1 MIDLSALSAPFPP
14 DKISWRVG
22 STNKDKTK
30 GMALAYIDA
39 RDVMDRLDEVC
50 GPAGW
55 QCSYPHANGKTVC
68 SIGIKIG
75 DEWVWKANGAGDTD
89 IEAEKGALSDAFKR
103 AAVCWGIGRYLYDM
117 DSPWVAIEPMGRS
130 YKIADHEKARLL
142 RWTAAPVPTP
152 EKMPPPRV
160 VTGKTVDNLP
170 PPEEPTESEKRIAE
184 GLKTAI
190 GLASSP
196 TDLEKWKRDPDNVKL
211 FGMLPT
217 PLRVEVQAFATK
229 HLKSLQEHEPVLMA
243 G

>member
-1 MIDLSALSAPFPP
+1 MVDLAALSAPFPP
-14 DKISWRVG
+14 DRVSWRVG
-22 STNKDKTK
+22 STNKDKNK

-68 SIGIKIG
+68 SIAIKIS

-103 AAVCWGIGRYLYDM
+103 AAVCWGIGRYLYDL

-130 YKIADHEKARLL
+130 YKIANSEKARLARICGGKATAPAKPEPPTDSERLAMEAL
-142 RWTAAPVPTP
+142 R
-152 EKMPPPRV
+152 
-160 VTGKTVDNLP
+160 TGIKKADSLP
-170 PPEEPTESEKRIAE
+170 ALKIWWADPQTQSL
-184 GLKTAI
+184 LKT
-190 GLASSP
+190 
-196 TDLEKWKRDPDNVKL
+196 
-211 FGMLPT
+211 LPT
-217 PLRVEVQAFATK
+217 KLRAEVEEDKEDRKAALTAD
-229 HLKSLQEHEPVLMA
+229 LRMA

>member
-39 RDVMDRLDEVC
+39 RDVMDRLDEAC

-103 AAVCWGIGRYLYDM
+103 AAVCWGIGRYLYDL

-130 YKIADHEKARLL
+130 YKITDSEKGRLAKL
-142 RWTAAPVPTP
+142 LGKP
-152 EKMPPPRV
+152 ETRTVRV
-160 VTGKTVDNLP
+160 GPGAVQVVGTD
-170 PPEEPTESEKRIAE
+170 EPTESEKRIAE

-190 GLASSP
+190 GLAASP